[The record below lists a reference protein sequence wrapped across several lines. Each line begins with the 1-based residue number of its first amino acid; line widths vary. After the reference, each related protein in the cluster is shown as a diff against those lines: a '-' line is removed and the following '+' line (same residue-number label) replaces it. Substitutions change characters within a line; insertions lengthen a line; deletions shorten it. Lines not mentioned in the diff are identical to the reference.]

1 MNTKI
6 NTPAKIERI
15 VSFWILSKMALKM
28 FVSSEIS
35 VNISKM
41 CIVYHSTPM
50 KLPAS
55 VADTNI
61 RIDKKPD

>member
-1 MNTKI
+1 M
-6 NTPAKIERI
+6 
-15 VSFWILSKMALKM
+15 VSFWILSKIALKM

-35 VNISKM
+35 VNISKIW
-41 CIVYHSTPM
+41 IVYHSTPI

-61 RIDKKPD
+61 RIDKKPDQYE